1 MKSAKFNPSSIYL
14 EEKEFVMKNRV
25 AKYSALFSMLL
36 ALTLVGCAKNGV
48 DQSDEVKAPAQQE
61 TKADTSD
68 VTTTEQKPAVAAP
81 AEAVAAPVTAFDK
94 KIFFDY
100 DRFDLNPESIEVLNE
115 LIAYLKA
122 NPDLKVKIEGNCD
135 DRGTTEYNLAL
146 GERRAKS
153 AQDFVVT
160 QGIDPERVSTI
171 SYGKEKPADPAQ
183 NEEAWAKNRRDEF
196 VFSK

>member
-1 MKSAKFNPSSIYL
+1 
-14 EEKEFVMKNRV
+14 MKNRV
-25 AKYSALFSMLL
+25 AKYSALFSLLL
-36 ALTLVGCAKNGV
+36 ALTLTGCAKNGV

-61 TKADTSD
+61 EKADTSV

-81 AEAVAAPVTAFDK
+81 AEAVAAPVTTFDK

-160 QGIDPERVSTI
+160 QSIDPERVSTI

>member
-1 MKSAKFNPSSIYL
+1 L

-25 AKYSALFSMLL
+25 AKYTALFSLLL
-36 ALTLVGCAKNGV
+36 ALTLTGCAKNGV

-81 AEAVAAPVTAFDK
+81 AEAVAAPVTTFDK

-100 DRFDLNPESIEVLNE
+100 DRFDLNPESLEVLNE

-160 QGIDPERVSTI
+160 QGIGPERVSTI
-171 SYGKEKPADPAQ
+171 SYGKEKPADPTQ

>member
-1 MKSAKFNPSSIYL
+1 MKSAKFKPCSIYMGG
-14 EEKEFVMKNRV
+14 KEFVMKNRV
-25 AKYSALFSMLL
+25 ATYTALFSLLL
-36 ALTLVGCAKNGV
+36 ALTLAGCAKNGV
-48 DQSDEVKAPAQQE
+48 DQSEEVKAPAQQE

-68 VTTTEQKPAVAAP
+68 GTTTEQKPAAAAP
-81 AEAVAAPVTAFDK
+81 AEAVATPVTVFDK

-100 DRFDLNPESIEVLNE
+100 DRFDLRPESTEVLNE

-135 DRGTTEYNLAL
+135 ERGTTEYNLAL

-153 AQDFVVT
+153 AQDFIVT

>member
-1 MKSAKFNPSSIYL
+1 MKSAKFKTSSIYL

-25 AKYSALFSMLL
+25 AKYSALFSLLL
-36 ALTLVGCAKNGV
+36 ALTLTGCAKNGV

-61 TKADTSD
+61 EKADTSV

-81 AEAVAAPVTAFDK
+81 AEAVAAPVTTFDK

-160 QGIDPERVSTI
+160 QSIDPERVSTI

>member
-1 MKSAKFNPSSIYL
+1 
-14 EEKEFVMKNRV
+14 MKNRV
-25 AKYSALFSMLL
+25 AMYTALFSLFL
-36 ALTLVGCAKNGV
+36 ALTLTGCAKNGV

-61 TKADTSD
+61 TKADTSG
-68 VTTTEQKPAVAAP
+68 VTTTEQKPAAAAPAP
-81 AEAVAAPVTAFDK
+81 AEAVAAPVATFDK

-100 DRFDLNPESIEVLNE
+100 DRFDLKPESIEVLNE
-115 LIAYLKA
+115 LIAYLKT
-122 NPDLKVKIEGNCD
+122 NPDLQVKIEGNCD

-153 AQDFVVT
+153 AQDFIVT